1 VNTFVTTI
9 YDGTLANIVGLLL
22 MLIVLI
28 VKPTGLF
35 GAKERA

>member
-1 VNTFVTTI
+1 
-9 YDGTLANIVGLLL
+9 VGLLL
-22 MLIVLI
+22 MLVVLI